1 MNSKKIV
8 HIRIRILYLSQKSRS
23 SMNYKSKIFNS
34 IGHRRTSSQGTPTA
48 SGWCEED
55 CNLDHQHD
63 DIKRLDNGK

>member
-1 MNSKKIV
+1 
-8 HIRIRILYLSQKSRS
+8 
-23 SMNYKSKIFNS
+23 MNYKSKIFNS